1 MKKHKLDKL
10 FSDKLDDYQN
20 KPSPEAWE
28 KLEES
33 LKQQSPKQLWT
44 WISIAASAA
53 LVVVSSWYML
63 SADNSPNTNEYAY
76 SVNPSEDVAVPLE
89 IVLVPVF
96 IQVPVINTV
105 TEKPINYQKAQVA
118 QNDEEMIELPKDTQQ
133 VPVVV
138 ADNKVL
144 EHQLA
149 PIIQEPLPLVAET
162 DEELIMASSKETI
175 AEEQQSSFEPLTII
189 YKQGEP
195 ESKSNFTKA
204 INYMED
210 VRKGDKKLIN
220 FKKIGEGIKSKFKSN
235 KEVNSK

>member
-10 FSDKLDDYQN
+10 FSDKLDDYQ
-20 KPSPEAWE
+20 KIPSPQAWE
-28 KLEES
+28 KLDES
-33 LKQQSPKQLWT
+33 LKQQAPKQIWT

-53 LVVVSSWYML
+53 LVAVSSWYML
-63 SADNSPNTNEYAY
+63 STDNTSNTNEYAY
-76 SVNPSEDVAVPLE
+76 SDNLTEDVAVPLE

-105 TEKPINYQKAQVA
+105 TDEPPNN
-118 QNDEEMIELPKDTQQ
+118 QNTQIANNDAETVEALKDMQQ
-133 VPVVV
+133 APVTLT
-138 ADNKVL
+138 DNKVL

-149 PIIQEPLPLVAET
+149 PIIQEPLPLVAEAE
-162 DEELIMASSKETI
+162 EELIMASSKETI
-175 AEEQQSSFEPLTII
+175 AEEQIGSLEPLTITYI
-189 YKQGEP
+189 QGEP
-195 ESKSNFTKA
+195 EPVSNFTKA

-220 FKKIGEGIKSKFKSN
+220 FKKIGEGIKSKFKSD

>member
-1 MKKHKLDKL
+1 MKKHKLDKF

-20 KPSPEAWE
+20 IPSPEAWE

-33 LKQQSPKQLWT
+33 LKQQSPKPIWA

-53 LVVVSSWYML
+53 LVAVSSWYML
-63 SADNSPNTNEYAY
+63 GIDSSTNTNDYAY
-76 SVNPSEDVAVPLE
+76 SVNPTEEVDVPVE

-105 TEKPINYQKAQVA
+105 TEEPINNQKPRVA
-118 QNDEEMIELPKDTQQ
+118 YNDEGTVQLVKDSQLA
-133 VPVVV
+133 PVILT
-138 ADNKVL
+138 DNKVL

-149 PIIQEPLPLVAET
+149 PIIQEQLPLV
-162 DEELIMASSKETI
+162 DDYIEELIMASSKEII
-175 AEEQQSSFEPLTII
+175 ASKQQNTLEPLTII

-195 ESKSNFTKA
+195 EPISNFTKA

-210 VRKGDKKLIN
+210 VRNGDKKLVN
-220 FKKIGEGIKSKFKSN
+220 FKKIGETIRSKFKSN

>member
-1 MKKHKLDKL
+1 
-10 FSDKLDDYQN
+10 
-20 KPSPEAWE
+20 
-28 KLEES
+28 
-33 LKQQSPKQLWT
+33 
-44 WISIAASAA
+44 
-53 LVVVSSWYML
+53 ML
-63 SADNSPNTNEYAY
+63 SAYNSPNTNEYAY

-105 TEKPINYQKAQVA
+105 TEKPINYQKSQVA